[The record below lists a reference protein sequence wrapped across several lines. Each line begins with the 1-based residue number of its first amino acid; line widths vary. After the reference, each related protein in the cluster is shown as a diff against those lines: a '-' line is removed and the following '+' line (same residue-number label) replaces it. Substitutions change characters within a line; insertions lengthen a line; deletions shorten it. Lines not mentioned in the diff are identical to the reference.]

1 MRSQRNS
8 SSNMNQALKEKNRKK
23 KRILRASI
31 YLFSKKGFNETTIEN
46 ITKRAKVA
54 KGTFYSFFEKKE
66 DVLLYFLDDEISIIE
81 SLEGILSDDGF
92 EVMHAYNGYE
102 ALKKIESES
111 PDIVLLDIWMP
122 GMDGIETL
130 KEIKKI
136 SPNLPVVMITGHGTI
151 ESAVDATKSG
161 AYDFLEKPLSI
172 DKVMVTI
179 NNALNFRKIEEE
191 NIYLRKK
198 SIEKNSIT
206 GTSPAVQ
213 KLYGEIMTAAPT
225 SASILITGEN
235 GTGKEMVARTI
246 HQFSTRPEQPF
257 IIINCAAIPEEN
269 LDSELFG
276 HEKGAF
282 KKATSKNKGKFELA
296 SGGTLFLDEIGDMNI
311 NTQAKILRALESKTF
326 QRIGGGRTLHVDV
339 RLIASSNKNLEK
351 EIEIG
356 TFRKDLF
363 FRLNVIPIDVPPLR
377 DRKEDIP
384 ILVDIFLEKLSKQS
398 SGKKKT
404 ISEDCLTLFADYQWH
419 GNVRELKNLVERL
432 SIMVEQDNIEVSDIP
447 QPYNSEYKPEK
458 SIEKGRFFDE
468 DDLAIAKKKFE
479 KEFIVKKLS
488 LEGGDMKSAA
498 KKLGTTVKYI
508 KKSIS

>member
-1 MRSQRNS
+1 MYP
-8 SSNMNQALKEKNRKK
+8 A
-23 KRILRASI
+23 
-31 YLFSKKGFNETTIEN
+31 
-46 ITKRAKVA
+46 
-54 KGTFYSFFEKKE
+54 
-66 DVLLYFLDDEISIIE
+66 VLIVDDEATIIE

-92 EVMHAYNGYE
+92 EVIHAFNGYE

-136 SPNLPVVMITGHGTI
+136 APNLPVVMITGHGTI

-179 NNALNFRKIEEE
+179 NNALNFRKREEE

-206 GTSPAVQ
+206 GTSHAVQ
-213 KLYGEIMTAAPT
+213 KLYEEIMNAAP
-225 SASILITGEN
+225 SDASILISGEN

-246 HQFSTRPEQPF
+246 HQLSLRPEQPF

-326 QRIGGGRTLHVDV
+326 QRIGGGRTLHMDA
-339 RLIASSNKNLEK
+339 RLIASSNKDLEK
-351 EIEIG
+351 EIEAG
-356 TFRKDLF
+356 NFRKDLF
-363 FRLNVIPIDVPPLR
+363 FRLNVIPIIVPPLR
-377 DRKEDIP
+377 DRKKDIP
-384 ILVDIFLEKLSKQS
+384 LLVDTFLENLSKQS
-398 SGKKKT
+398 SEKKKN
-404 ISEDCLTLFADYQWH
+404 ISENALGLLLDYEWQ
-419 GNVRELKNLVERL
+419 GNVRELKNLLERL
-432 SIMVEQDNIEVSDIP
+432 SIMVGKDHINAADIP
-447 QPYNSEYKPEK
+447 QPYNPIREPVKLPDKELFIY
-458 SIEKGRFFDE
+458 E
-468 DDLAIAKKKFE
+468 DDLSKAKKQFE
-479 KEFIVKKLS
+479 KDFIKKMID
-488 LEGGDMKSAA
+488 LESGDLKSAA
-498 KKLGTTVKYI
+498 KKLGTSVKYI
-508 KKSIS
+508 KKIIH

>member
-1 MRSQRNS
+1 MYP
-8 SSNMNQALKEKNRKK
+8 AVL
-23 KRILRASI
+23 IVDD
-31 YLFSKKGFNETTIEN
+31 ETT
-46 ITKRAKVA
+46 
-54 KGTFYSFFEKKE
+54 
-66 DVLLYFLDDEISIIE
+66 IIE

-92 EVMHAYNGYE
+92 EVMHAFNGYE
-102 ALKKIESES
+102 ALKKIEEGS

-130 KEIKKI
+130 KEIKKT
-136 SPNLPVVMITGHGTI
+136 SPNLPVVMITGHGSI
-151 ESAVDATKSG
+151 ESAVDATKAG

-179 NNALNFRKIEEE
+179 NNALNFRKLEEE

-206 GTSPAVQ
+206 GTGPAVQ
-213 KLYGEIMTAAPT
+213 KLYGEIMSAAP
-225 SASILITGEN
+225 SDAAILITGEN

-246 HQFSTRPEQPF
+246 HQFSARPEQPF
-257 IIINCAAIPEEN
+257 IIINCAAIPEET

-282 KKATSKNKGKFELA
+282 EEATSKNKGKFELA

-326 QRIGGGRTLHVDV
+326 QRIGGGRTLHMDV

-351 EIEIG
+351 EIEAG

-363 FRLNVIPIDVPPLR
+363 FRLNVIPIHVPSLR
-377 DRKEDIP
+377 DRKEDISL
-384 ILVDIFLEKLSKQS
+384 LVDTFLEKLSKQAL
-398 SGKKKT
+398 GKKKT
-404 ISEDCLTLFADYQWH
+404 ISEDALKLLIDYEWQ

-432 SIMVEQDNIEVSDIP
+432 YIMVKPDHIDTEDIP
-447 QPYNSEYKPEK
+447 LPYNPECKPAEL
-458 SIEKGRFFDE
+458 IEKDLFLLE
-468 DDLAIAKKKFE
+468 DDLTLAKKRFE
-479 KEFIVKKLS
+479 KEFIKKKLS
-488 LEGGDMKSAA
+488 LEGGDLESAA
-498 KKLGTTVKYI
+498 KKLGTSVKHI
-508 KKSIS
+508 KKSIK

>member
-1 MRSQRNS
+1 MYP
-8 SSNMNQALKEKNRKK
+8 A
-23 KRILRASI
+23 
-31 YLFSKKGFNETTIEN
+31 
-46 ITKRAKVA
+46 
-54 KGTFYSFFEKKE
+54 
-66 DVLLYFLDDEISIIE
+66 VLIVDDEITIIE

-92 EVMHAYNGYE
+92 EVIHAFNGYE
-102 ALKKIESES
+102 ALKKIETES

-130 KEIKKI
+130 KEIKKTA
-136 SPNLPVVMITGHGTI
+136 PNLPVVMITGHGTI

-179 NNALNFRKIEEE
+179 NNALNFRKLEEE
-191 NIYLRKK
+191 NLYLRKK

-206 GTSPAVQ
+206 GVSPAVQ
-213 KLYGEIMTAAPT
+213 KLYGEIMSAAPT
-225 SASILITGEN
+225 DASILITGEN
-235 GTGKEMVARTI
+235 GCGKEMVARTI

-269 LDSELFG
+269 IDSDLFG

-282 KKATSKNKGKFELA
+282 EEATSKNKGKFELA

-326 QRIGGGRTLHVDV
+326 QRIGGGRTLHMDV
-339 RLIASSNKNLEK
+339 RLIASSNKDLEQ
-351 EIEIG
+351 EIESG
-356 TFRKDLF
+356 NFRQDLY
-363 FRLNVIPIDVPPLR
+363 FRLNVIPIHVPSLKE
-377 DRKEDIP
+377 RKQDIP
-384 ILVDIFLEKLSKQS
+384 MLVDTFLEKLSRHS

-404 ISEDCLTLFADYQWH
+404 VSEDTLKLLTAYEWP

-432 SIMVEQDNIEVSDIP
+432 SIMVEQDCIHVSDIP
-447 QPYNSEYKPEK
+447 SPYNPACNPAQIRET
-458 SIEKGRFFDE
+458 
-468 DDLAIAKKKFE
+468 DLSLYGDNLDRARHKFE
-479 KEFIVKKLS
+479 KQLIEQTLAQKK
-488 LEGGDMKSAA
+488 GDFKSAA

-508 KKSIS
+508 KKKISSSL

>member
-1 MRSQRNS
+1 MYP
-8 SSNMNQALKEKNRKK
+8 AVL
-23 KRILRASI
+23 IVDD
-31 YLFSKKGFNETTIEN
+31 ETTI
-46 ITKRAKVA
+46 
-54 KGTFYSFFEKKE
+54 
-66 DVLLYFLDDEISIIE
+66 IE
-81 SLEGILSDDGF
+81 TLEGILSDDGF
-92 EVMHAYNGYE
+92 EVIHAFNGYE
-102 ALKKIESES
+102 ALKKIESYS

-136 SPNLPVVMITGHGTI
+136 APNLPVVMITGHGSI

-179 NNALNFRKIEEE
+179 NNALNFRKLEEE

-213 KLYGEIMTAAPT
+213 KLYGEIMSAAPSDAT
-225 SASILITGEN
+225 ILITGEN

-269 LDSELFG
+269 IDSELFG

-282 KKATSKNKGKFELA
+282 EEATSKNKGKFELA

-326 QRIGGGRTLHVDV
+326 QRIGGGRTLHMDV

-351 EIEIG
+351 EIEAG
-356 TFRKDLF
+356 RFRKDLY
-363 FRLNVIPIDVPPLR
+363 FRLNVIPIHVPPLR

-384 ILVDIFLEKLSKQS
+384 LLVDTFLEKLSRQS
-398 SGKKKT
+398 SGEKKT
-404 ISEDCLTLFADYQWH
+404 ISENALNLLIDYEWQ

-432 SIMVEQDNIEVSDIP
+432 SIMVDQNAIDTDDIP
-447 QPYNSEYKPEK
+447 QPYNPQCKPADLMEK
-458 SIEKGRFFDE
+458 DIFLLE
-468 DDLAIAKKKFE
+468 DNLNLAKKRFE
-479 KEFIVKKLS
+479 KEFIKQKLS
-488 LEGGDMKSAA
+488 QGDGDLVSVA
-498 KKLGTTVKYI
+498 KKLGTSVNYI
-508 KKSIS
+508 KKNIE